1 MRWAWS
7 TRRILVAPDA
17 ADATALAQVAGK
29 RYLQRVHLEVPMRA
43 VFTDDVKPV
52 TDLKVQ
58 ASSMVDQVVRTGRP
72 MLITRRGRG
81 VAVLV
86 DVEQFER
93 MQEALAF
100 GQAVDEGAAQAE
112 RGEFATD
119 AEVEAVLG
127 RRAK

>member
-1 MRWAWS
+1 MR
-7 TRRILVAPDA
+7 P
-17 ADATALAQVAGK
+17 
-29 RYLQRVHLEVPMRA
+29 
-43 VFTDDVKPV
+43 VFTDDAKPV

-58 ASSMVDQVVRTGRP
+58 ASATVDQVVRTGRP

-93 MQEALAF
+93 MQEELAF

>member
-1 MRWAWS
+1 
-7 TRRILVAPDA
+7 
-17 ADATALAQVAGK
+17 
-29 RYLQRVHLEVPMRA
+29 MRA

>member
-1 MRWAWS
+1 
-7 TRRILVAPDA
+7 
-17 ADATALAQVAGK
+17 
-29 RYLQRVHLEVPMRA
+29 
-43 VFTDDVKPV
+43 
-52 TDLKVQ
+52 
-58 ASSMVDQVVRTGRP
+58 MVDQVVRTGRP

-93 MQEALAF
+93 MQEELAF

>member
-1 MRWAWS
+1 
-7 TRRILVAPDA
+7 
-17 ADATALAQVAGK
+17 
-29 RYLQRVHLEVPMRA
+29 MRA

-58 ASSMVDQVVRTGRP
+58 ASATVDQVVRTGRP

-86 DVEQFER
+86 DGEQFER

-100 GQAVDEGAAQAE
+100 GQAVDEGAAQAA

-119 AEVEAVLG
+119 AEVEAALG

>member
-1 MRWAWS
+1 
-7 TRRILVAPDA
+7 
-17 ADATALAQVAGK
+17 
-29 RYLQRVHLEVPMRA
+29 MRA

-58 ASSMVDQVVRTGRP
+58 ASAMVDQVVRTGRP
-72 MLITRRGRG
+72 LLITRRGRG

-93 MQEALAF
+93 MQEELAF

-112 RGEFATD
+112 RGEFASE
-119 AEVEAVLG
+119 AAVRAVLG
-127 RRAK
+127 GRDQ